1 MFDLDRDL
9 QRYTEYLDELVEPI
23 EIPVIEPDR
32 AAGRPLRTRRLIPAL
47 GAAAVLIVA
56 LGLLVVLGPFG
67 GDEAPFVEG
76 PTTVST
82 IASEEPPTA
91 STVQSVPDSSPL
103 PEPPAISWT
112 RYNDPAVFGGE
123 RQQVINGVTAVPG
136 CAPVCGE
143 VEALIAVGFD
153 RSGSDDF
160 TIDAAAWVS
169 SDGRDWRR
177 VVHDEASLGG
187 DYHEA
192 MHDVASNGERV
203 VAVGAVHWDK
213 DLFSQAGAFV
223 TGDSPN
229 DRAAI
234 WLSDDLGET
243 WQRVSL
249 ESDPPVLGLS
259 TVEPFGAGFLAAGD
273 GIWVSPDG
281 ETWTRTS
288 SDDFTDYVDNLA
300 DVGSGWVA
308 FGSGDGP
315 HGMWISADGYDWEGV
330 SFRGS
335 LDDQMRDVV
344 ATNDGLIGFG
354 ELLVGDRTQPA
365 TWQSDHGTNWELLN
379 SNLNGSNTIYDH
391 IAIAIEPIGDWLIAV
406 GNQETRFLWHKPRL
420 WMSPDQGG
428 SWVELPLADVFGGFQ
443 DPGSRVSDLIVIN
456 ANDGRAT
463 IVAVGAWAPSE
474 NRQTS
479 GAGPVE
485 LYDGA
490 VWIGTLDN

>member
-259 TVEPFGAGFLAAGD
+259 TVEPFGMGF
-273 GIWVSPDG
+273 WP
-281 ETWTRTS
+281 
-288 SDDFTDYVDNLA
+288 
-300 DVGSGWVA
+300 
-308 FGSGDGP
+308 
-315 HGMWISADGYDWEGV
+315 
-330 SFRGS
+330 
-335 LDDQMRDVV
+335 
-344 ATNDGLIGFG
+344 
-354 ELLVGDRTQPA
+354 PA
-365 TWQSDHGTNWELLN
+365 TVSGCPLMVKHGPEPALTTSPITSTILQMSVPGGWRSEAAMARMGCGSPQMATTGKGCRSEDLLM
-379 SNLNGSNTIYDH
+379 I
-391 IAIAIEPIGDWLIAV
+391 
-406 GNQETRFLWHKPRL
+406 RC
-420 WMSPDQGG
+420 
-428 SWVELPLADVFGGFQ
+428 
-443 DPGSRVSDLIVIN
+443 
-456 ANDGRAT
+456 AT
-463 IVAVGAWAPSE
+463 WWP
-474 NRQTS
+474 QTM
-479 GAGPVE
+479 G
-485 LYDGA
+485 
-490 VWIGTLDN
+490 

>member
-1 MFDLDRDL
+1 MNNDDLLRGTMTELKVRVAEQVDPPAQLKRL
-9 QRYTEYLDELVEPI
+9 HQTRHRQRVGG
-23 EIPVIEPDR
+23 
-32 AAGRPLRTRRLIPAL
+32 AATIGLLFLMVVVGSFLIPWSDTRPISEESTPTSAL
-47 GAAAVLIVA
+47 TT
-56 LGLLVVLGPFG
+56 
-67 GDEAPFVEG
+67 
-76 PTTVST
+76 TTVPST
-82 IASEEPPTA
+82 TTTE
-91 STVQSVPDSSPL
+91 SVSAVPL

-112 RYNDPAVFGGE
+112 RYDDPAVFGGE

-136 CAPVCGE
+136 CAPACGE

-187 DYHEA
+187 DRHEA
-192 MHDVASNGERV
+192 MHDVASNGDRV
-203 VAVGAVHWDK
+203 VAVGAVHADK

-259 TVEPFGAGFLAAGD
+259 AVAPFGNGFLAAGD

-288 SDDFTDYVDNLA
+288 SDDITDYVDNLA
-300 DVGSGWVA
+300 DVGSGWMA

-315 HGMWISADGYDWEGV
+315 HGMWISANGYDWEGV

-335 LDDQMRDVV
+335 PDDQMRDVV

-354 ELLVGDRTQPA
+354 ELLGRDNTQPA
-365 TWQSDHGTNWELLN
+365 VWQSDQGTSWELLN
-379 SNLNGSNTIYDH
+379 GNLTGSDIAYPH

-406 GNQETRFLWHKPRL
+406 GNQKTHLLWEKPRW

-428 SWVELPLADVFGGFQ
+428 SWVELQLAEVFGGFQ
-443 DPGSRVSDLIVIN
+443 DPGSRVSDLIVVTTS
-456 ANDGRAT
+456 AGEST
-463 IVAVGAWAPSE
+463 TVAVGAWAPSE
-474 NRQTS
+474 NRQTT
-479 GAGPVE
+479 GMGPVE